1 MEDLNNRQIVLLSMF
16 VSFVVSIA
24 TGIITVAML
33 EEAPQTV
40 TQTVNRVVERT
51 IERVVPGEMAPSKA
65 APVTTTIKEV
75 TVFAKEDDLLVA
87 AVEKNQPRMVKIWE
101 TGAATSTPPRAIGFV
116 VSRDGLIAA
125 EARTL
130 FGDTA
135 PKASYVV
142 SVGGKEYV
150 ATAMQ
155 AEVSSPVAFIR
166 ITNLP
171 EKAMLDAVTFG
182 SNITPKL
189 AQTIIVLGGT
199 DGTSVMKT
207 GIARIR
213 MGRADSS
220 TSSPEVAVAIETAPE
235 IPGGNAGGLAVNLD
249 GQAVGIVVLSNDS
262 TAHHI
267 YPIARI
273 LERVSSVNSS
283 ATERPVVEA
292 KDQSAAASAAD
303 I

>member
-51 IERVVPGEMAPSKA
+51 IERVVPGETTPSRA

-87 AVEKNQPRMVKIWE
+87 AVEKNQPRMAKIWE
-101 TGAATSTPPRAIGFV
+101 AGAATSTPPRAIGFV

-125 EARTL
+125 EARAL
-130 FGDTA
+130 FGDSV
-135 PKASYVV
+135 PKESYIV
-142 SVGGKEYV
+142 SVGGREY
-150 ATAMQ
+150 AAAAMG
-155 AEVSSPVAFIR
+155 ADASALVAFIK

-171 EKAMLDAVTFG
+171 EKAALDAVTFG
-182 SNITPKL
+182 SNIAPKL
-189 AQTIIVLGGT
+189 AQTIVVLGGM
-199 DGTSVMKT
+199 DGTAVMKT
-207 GIARIR
+207 SIARIR
-213 MGRADSS
+213 MARADSA
-220 TSSPEVAVAIETAPE
+220 TSSPDVAVAIETSPE
-235 IPGGNAGGLAVNLD
+235 ISEGNAGGLAVNLD
-249 GQAVGIVVLSNDS
+249 GQAVGIVVRSGAS
-262 TAHHI
+262 PTHYI

-273 LERVSSVNSS
+273 LERVGTTNSS
-283 ATERPVVEA
+283 ATGPSAREA
-292 KDQSAAASAAD
+292 GNQAAAAASAD